1 MDRPR
6 DYADGELRG
15 LERYFPTPL
24 SRVLLVSLLTAPA
37 GTFWLILENSERLF
51 PGYED
56 SFQNL
61 VSAMVALTL
70 AFFILLALAIDL
82 IVVAHHSK
90 HRRIVHYSNRHPQMS
105 FSWLWNNAQVKHF
118 IFLAALFTLGVL
130 CGQCL

>member
-90 HRRIVHYSNRHPQMS
+90 HRRIRLHRINFRCHLLCIKPHKSRHQ
-105 FSWLWNNAQVKHF
+105 K
-118 IFLAALFTLGVL
+118 FTR
-130 CGQCL
+130 